1 MKKFMF
7 ALALILGVTGI
18 AGSALAESYDVDVK
32 ANAQNHIGWRAIYA
46 LIGCELRPPDTYSVG
61 RQPQHGKVT
70 LTIRQVTSNDRE
82 NGCTQFKGK
91 AVAVT
96 YTPDKG
102 YRGPDSFTVRI
113 TYQRYSSPAPFGDVV
128 RYNVNVK

>member
-70 LTIRQVTSNDRE
+70 LTKDGGFEAAT
-82 NGCTQFKGK
+82 FPK
-91 AVAVT
+91 ARMKDWFDGAVVLRSAL
-96 YTPDKG
+96 G
-102 YRGPDSFTVRI
+102 I
-113 TYQRYSSPAPFGDVV
+113 AA
-128 RYNVNVK
+128 